1 MLVAPAEGASRG
13 DRDRTCDLRFWRPA
27 LCQLSYAPGFARQC
41 SPASET
47 TYACRVQRT
56 LLGVLFSVLAAGL
69 ALIAVYAAL
78 AGGSAWVI
86 ALAAGA
92 LAVWMGDLA
101 RRALVRRRA

>member
-1 MLVAPAEGASRG
+1 
-13 DRDRTCDLRFWRPA
+13 
-27 LCQLSYAPGFARQC
+27 
-41 SPASET
+41 
-47 TYACRVQRT
+47 VQRT

-78 AGGSAWVI
+78 AGSSAWVI

-101 RRALVRRRA
+101 RRALVRRRG